1 MNRNTTRVA
10 VLTMLAMVLVLSSIP
25 AWSDPTQIT
34 LGASSAKWTFQ
45 GNGGGSPTTVTLNAC
60 GGGTCKGSA
69 SGSGGFAFIGS
80 KVPYSLTSNG
90 AMTVTNLGSNT
101 YSVSG
106 PAMTFMLGAG
116 GSLLTGDLSLLNILQ
131 AGKVGTFNYT
141 GNANLAITS
150 GSLASL
156 FTSAGGVLDVT
167 LKFNSKAALSSL
179 FGTSNSLVGRIS
191 SGELVPTPEPSS
203 MLLFGSGLFVLGGL
217 LRSRIGRFPV

>member
-1 MNRNTTRVA
+1 M
-10 VLTMLAMVLVLSSIP
+10 
-25 AWSDPTQIT
+25 
-34 LGASSAKWTFQ
+34 
-45 GNGGGSPTTVTLNAC
+45 
-60 GGGTCKGSA
+60 
-69 SGSGGFAFIGS
+69 
-80 KVPYSLTSNG
+80 
-90 AMTVTNLGSNT
+90 TNLGANT
-101 YSVSG
+101 YGVSG

-116 GSLLTGDLSLLNILQ
+116 GSFLNGDLSLLNILQ

-141 GNANLAITS
+141 GNANLAITG

-179 FGTSNSLVGRIS
+179 FGTSNTLVGRIS

-217 LRSRIGRFPV
+217 LRSRIGRVPV